1 LDAKYSEEN
10 KRLMREEHEREQVRI
25 GGLAIWY
32 RCGLVMQLL
41 TALPSHITC
50 AADATKEG
58 TRQKIAKK
66 ENVEDE
72 QGRAQESAAE

>member
-1 LDAKYSEEN
+1 MDAKYSEEN

-25 GGLAIWY
+25 GELAIWY
-32 RCGLVMQLL
+32 RCGLVMQH
-41 TALPSHITC
+41 LPPYPLMTC